1 MKRLVFIGLSIIMF
15 GITIVSCT
23 SDNECVLTSE
33 MEELQMINAS
43 VNTELEWNAFNQAL
57 DSLNKKYLPNQ
68 SLNKKQLTGHTFV
81 PKAISYA
88 DAVGAVKGLEIVDR
102 LPNGQFQ
109 VEPTTVIFSVI
120 NSLDKYKEYLDLETT
135 STPLTPI
142 RNIKSI
148 LNLYSNS
155 PYADLGLKHNI
166 IISDLLSRNG
176 VMDMSDQELVDLII
190 VLYEKCF
197 SAIWPSTKSFLRSA
211 NYFSPP
217 TASSNVMQTNL
228 QFSAIIYP
236 MSAVT
241 KRNYTDDYL
250 SLVDSTLSDNLEKCQ
265 IMSYASVMYYSES
278 LWLID
283 Y

>member
-1 MKRLVFIGLSIIMF
+1 MLDQTFIYPTPNGDV
-15 GITIVSCT
+15 TIHGFLAFLLQQGEDWDFRCLEADARDYHAQQYARIHPT
-23 SDNECVLTSE
+23 IALQQ
-33 MEELQMINAS
+33 ELQ
-43 VNTELEWNAFNQAL
+43 WWL
-57 DSLNKKYLPNQ
+57 D
-68 SLNKKQLTGHTFV
+68 FV
-81 PKAISYA
+81 
-88 DAVGAVKGLEIVDR
+88 
-102 LPNGQFQ
+102 
-109 VEPTTVIFSVI
+109 
-120 NSLDKYKEYLDLETT
+120 
-135 STPLTPI
+135 
-142 RNIKSI
+142 
-148 LNLYSNS
+148 
-155 PYADLGLKHNI
+155 
-166 IISDLLSRNG
+166 
-176 VMDMSDQELVDLII
+176 QELVNLII

-236 MSAVT
+236 MAAVT

-250 SLVDSTLSDNLEKCQ
+250 SLVDSTLSDNLEKFQ